1 MKTSDILDIVGDKSI
16 TERVWSRRSV
26 LKGSAA
32 STAALVLAGMPF
44 GLAAVATK
52 AYAQSTPPDAAGLG
66 ALQLALK
73 LEYLESDF
81 YTQGVAAKFTTPFT
95 AAEAAAIGQIQKHEA
110 AHVALLKG
118 ALGANAPATVPHD
131 YTGGSGNGNGPFQNV
146 FTDKKVFLNLA
157 QLFEDT
163 GVRAYK
169 GQAGNLI
176 SPADKYYLTVAL
188 RIHSVEARHAAKVR
202 ILRGQ
207 TAYITTTPVD
217 AGFST
222 TKGGNSMSQADYAGV
237 VYGAG
242 SPATDYPAES
252 NTTQAG
258 TNLTT
263 LPGVT
268 AARAAEAFD
277 EPLDTKTVVTIAGLF
292 GVK

>member
-1 MKTSDILDIVGDKSI
+1 MKTTDILDIIGDESV

-44 GLAAVATK
+44 GLAAIATQ
-52 AYAQSTPPDAAGLG
+52 AYAQGTPPSPSGLA

-73 LEYLESDF
+73 LEYLEADF
-81 YTQGVAAKFTTPFT
+81 YNMGLAANFSTAFT
-95 AAEAAAIGQIQKHEA
+95 AAEAAAIAQVAKHEN

-118 ALGANAPATVPHD
+118 ALGSAAPADVTHD
-131 YTGGSGNGNGPFQNV
+131 YTGGSGSGNGPFQNV
-146 FTDKKVFLNLA
+146 FTDKTVFLNLA

-176 SPADKYYLTVAL
+176 TDDYYLTVAL
-188 RIHSVEARHAAKVR
+188 RIHAVEARHAAKIR
-202 ILRGQ
+202 RLRGQ
-207 TAYITTTPVD
+207 TAYITLSPVD

-222 TKGGNSMSQADYAGV
+222 AAAGNGKSQADYAMV
-237 VYGAG
+237 VYGPG
-242 SPATDYPAES
+242 SPASSYPAES
-252 NTTQAG
+252 NTVQAG
-258 TNLTT
+258 TDLTT
-263 LPGVT
+263 LSGVT

-277 EPLDTKTVVTIAGLF
+277 EPLDAGTVVTIASLF